1 MEFGRVEVEVSLRCW
16 EERSSGYKVLEEH
29 SLLLFMTAGNVLTC
43 PGPPPASAQTEKTQ
57 CFTELRGSN
66 YILQRNQMLRSS
78 INL

>member
-1 MEFGRVEVEVSLRCW
+1 MSVRCR
-16 EERSSGYKVLEEH
+16 EERSTGDKFLEEH
-29 SLLLFMTAGNVLTC
+29 SLLLFMRAGNVPIS

-66 YILQRNQMLRSS
+66 YILQRNQMLQSS